1 MLEPRTAGRAV
12 EQAQTG
18 LPERETRVGDPSVR
32 PVFPG
37 GVDGGE
43 GAGGEATV
51 RWCNFRQGRQKILG
65 NNCPYLLQEALNVP
79 SNSCS
84 CCIWEVENGRAYR
97 YGPQVHDDGR
107 PRLTTDGQHTAR
119 TVTLSDSTQRGTTHR
134 TGTTTSRQPH
144 PALSRMSE
152 L

>member
-1 MLEPRTAGRAV
+1 MVQLQTRRH
-12 EQAQTG
+12 QTG
-18 LPERETRVGDPSVR
+18 R
-32 PVFPG
+32 F
-37 GVDGGE
+37 
-43 GAGGEATV
+43 
-51 RWCNFRQGRQKILG
+51 WG
-65 NNCPYLLQEALNVP
+65 NNCPYLLQEALNAP

-144 PALSRMSE
+144 PAPQPYVKVVKNDTDAEQRYATRHIAVAE
-152 L
+152 VTDVHTNCH